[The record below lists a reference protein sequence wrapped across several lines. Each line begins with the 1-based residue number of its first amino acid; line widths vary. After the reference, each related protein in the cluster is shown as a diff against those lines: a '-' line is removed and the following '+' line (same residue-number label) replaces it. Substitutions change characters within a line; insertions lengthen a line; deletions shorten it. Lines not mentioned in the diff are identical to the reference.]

1 MKSSSRTPSPT
12 ETRPALRDRS
22 MSMSLEDYLEAIYM
36 LILAG
41 KRARVRD
48 LAAALGVK
56 TPSVVNGIRQLAE
69 LGLVTHAPYKS
80 AELTPAG
87 IERALQVLHRHK
99 MLTTFLEFL
108 GVSPDVAE
116 ADACRMEHFLPQE
129 TCDAISRH
137 LEEHHISLEPPHESH
152 SQKR

>member
-1 MKSSSRTPSPT
+1 MLMGTGGNCGSQSSTLMIRGLAVG
-12 ETRPALRDRS
+12 EIEFKDIFKVIFKEIRVALIVGA
-22 MSMSLEDYLEAIYM
+22 L
-36 LILAG
+36 LA
-41 KRARVRD
+41 
-48 LAAALGVK
+48 
-56 TPSVVNGIRQLAE
+56 VVNGIRQLAE

-116 ADACRMEHFLPQE
+116 ADACRMEHFLSQE